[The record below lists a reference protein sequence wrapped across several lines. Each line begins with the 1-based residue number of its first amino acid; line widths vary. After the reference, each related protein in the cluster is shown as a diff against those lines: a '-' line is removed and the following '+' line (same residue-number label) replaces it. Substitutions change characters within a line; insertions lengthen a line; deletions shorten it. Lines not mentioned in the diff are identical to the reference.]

1 MENKDN
7 ILSRLQNYLDTERGR
22 VLLNYLYSWGAAVVI
37 LGALFKLTHIAGANL
52 MLFLGMGTEV
62 VVFFISGFER
72 PFIPEQPESEDM
84 EDDEAESGNGN
95 GGRIYGDI
103 YINGA
108 ADGAPVGTPLNFSGA
123 PVQPAGGASPAIINQ
138 GENVLDADSVAG
150 VTQSY
155 IDQMRELTG
164 KLEKITEQS
173 DILERSAAEIDG
185 LSRNLVS
192 LNKFYEMHLRS
203 VSTQTDNI
211 DKVKEQTA
219 RMVAQIEELNIAYAR
234 MLKALNNNTGSS
246 EK

>member
-7 ILSRLQNYLDTERGR
+7 ILNRVQNYLDTEKGR

-72 PFIPEQPESEDM
+72 PFIPEQPGSEDT
-84 EDDEAESGNGN
+84 EDDGTESGNGN

-108 ADGAPVGTPLNFSGA
+108 AGGAPVGAPLNFSGA
-123 PVQPAGGASPAIINQ
+123 PAQPAGGASPVTINQ

-150 VTQSY
+150 VTQNY
-155 IDQMRELTG
+155 IDQMRELTA

-246 EK
+246 DK